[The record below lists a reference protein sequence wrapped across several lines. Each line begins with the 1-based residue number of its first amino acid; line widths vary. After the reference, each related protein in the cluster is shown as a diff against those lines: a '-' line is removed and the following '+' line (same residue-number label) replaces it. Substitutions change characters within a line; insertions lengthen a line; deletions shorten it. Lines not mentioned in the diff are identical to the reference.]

1 MLEEDFAKDPL
12 EQFERWFEDARR
24 ALELP
29 EAMTLATA
37 AADGTPSAR
46 MVLLKGVDER
56 GFLFF
61 TNYESRKGRE
71 LADNPR
77 AALVFHWALDP
88 RRQVLVTGRVERLAA
103 EESDEYFRT
112 RPHGSRLAAMAS
124 RQSTAAE
131 PRGPRPGR
139 GRGSS
144 ASTRVTTCRGPPGG
158 AGTCCARTPSSSGR
172 TAPTGSTTA
181 CATGGTTSAGSWSV
195 LLPSG

>member
-124 RQSTAAE
+124 RQSTVVSREDLDRAVAE
-131 PRGPRPGR
+131 LEREHPGDDVPRP
-139 GRGSS
+139 SWW
-144 ASTRVTTCRGPPGG
+144 GG
-158 AGTCCARTPSSSGR
+158 YVLRPDTVEFWQNRPNRLHDRLRYRRDEARWILERLSP
-172 TAPTGSTTA
+172 
-181 CATGGTTSAGSWSV
+181 
-195 LLPSG
+195 

>member
-46 MVLLKGVDER
+46 MVLLKGIDER

-88 RRQVLVTGRVERLAA
+88 RRQVLVTGRVERLEAD
-103 EESDEYFRT
+103 ESDEYFRT

-124 RQSTAAE
+124 RQSTVVSREDLDRAVAE
-131 PRGPRPGR
+131 LEREHPGDEVPRPAWWGGYVLR
-139 GRGSS
+139 P
-144 ASTRVTTCRGPPGG
+144 STVEFWQNRPNRLHDRLRYRRDEERWILERLSP
-158 AGTCCARTPSSSGR
+158 
-172 TAPTGSTTA
+172 
-181 CATGGTTSAGSWSV
+181 
-195 LLPSG
+195 

>member
-29 EAMTLATA
+29 EAMALATA

-77 AALVFHWALDP
+77 AALVFHWALAP

-124 RQSTAAE
+124 RQSTVVNREDLDRAVAE
-131 PRGPRPGR
+131 LEREHPGDDVPRP
-139 GRGSS
+139 SWW
-144 ASTRVTTCRGPPGG
+144 GG
-158 AGTCCARTPSSSGR
+158 Y
-172 TAPTGSTTA
+172 
-181 CATGGTTSAGSWSV
+181 V
-195 LLPSG
+195 LRPDTVEFWQNRPNRLHDRLRYRRDEERWILERLSP

>member
-1 MLEEDFAKDPL
+1 MLEGDFAKDPL
-12 EQFERWFEDARR
+12 EQFARWFEDARGR
-24 ALELP
+24 LELP

-46 MVLLKGVDER
+46 MVLLKGVDGR

-88 RRQVLVTGRVERLAA
+88 RRQVLVTGRVEKLAA
-103 EESDEYFRT
+103 EESDQYFRT

-124 RQSTAAE
+124 RQSTVVNREDLDRAVAKLE
-131 PRGPRPGR
+131 REHPGDDVPRPTWWGGYVLRPDTVEFWQNRPNRLHDRLRYRRDEGR
-139 GRGSS
+139 WILERLS
-144 ASTRVTTCRGPPGG
+144 P
-158 AGTCCARTPSSSGR
+158 
-172 TAPTGSTTA
+172 
-181 CATGGTTSAGSWSV
+181 
-195 LLPSG
+195 